1 MKNTILLLMTAL
13 LVLMTVSCAS
23 VKKTDEKNAFEKES
37 EVKNVEIESKKAD
50 AETVPLSESAE
61 EKENNQSD
69 AIGGSNIC
77 GIHNFGYH
85 CYPKE
90 IIEYIG
96 EQRFREWA
104 NNAHSI
110 IDENGCWPDGNL
122 FCCIE
127 LFDVPNEVIIEA
139 YQNDFYNHDWDIEAI
154 LTKDSVAF
162 ENHARNTVESQYD
175 KKMATE
181 MLLKYRLYDFMEK
194 NTDEKTE
201 SYFKMITNNGT
212 NYPVCE
218 VSLYEMISNT
228 SLTKADFENALGN
241 ASSVNGEKYEYP
253 HFDYDL
259 DLLFG
264 EADTLA
270 DMINAIEDNGYESKV
285 KLADALLHKDKE

>member
-1 MKNTILLLMTAL
+1 MKKFIMFLMTAL
-13 LVLMTVSCAS
+13 LILVMISCTS
-23 VKKTDEKNAFEKES
+23 MKKTEENIVLKKEAETNNAGIDREEAGM
-37 EVKNVEIESKKAD
+37 NTTPIIESD
-50 AETVPLSESAE
+50 E
-61 EKENNQSD
+61 ENKNYD
-69 AIGGSNIC
+69 VGAIGGSNIC
-77 GIHNFGYH
+77 SIHNFGYH

-90 IIEYIG
+90 IIAYIG
-96 EQRFREWA
+96 EERFREWA

-175 KKMATE
+175 KKMSTE
-181 MLLKYRLYDFMEK
+181 MLLKYRLYDIMEK
-194 NTDEKTE
+194 KTDEKTE

-212 NYPVCE
+212 NYPVCK
-218 VSLYEMISNT
+218 VTLYEMISNT
-228 SLTKADFENALGN
+228 SLTKADFEKALGN
-241 ASSVNGEKYEYP
+241 ASSVNGEKYAYP

-270 DMINAIEDNGYESKV
+270 DMINVIEDNGYESKV